1 MADNITLASNRDF
14 KQWVSELKND
24 IRSTQIKAAVK
35 VNSEMLHLYWRMGA
49 DIWKSRNSLRGE
61 TVG

>member
-1 MADNITLASNRDF
+1 MADNITLASKSDF

-49 DIWKSRNSLRGE
+49 DI
-61 TVG
+61 